1 MIKNGIWIFIVA
13 FLILVVFLPTFSKKQ
28 EIKQKNIQLE
38 KQIEDFKRE
47 NVRLRE
53 EKRLLIE
60 DPVYL
65 ERVAREKMGIVRD
78 GEMVYRLIP
87 QEKEEE

>member
-78 GEMVYRLIP
+78 GEMIYRLIP

>member
-28 EIKQKNIQLE
+28 ELKQKNIQLE
-38 KQIEDFKRE
+38 KQIEDSKRE
-47 NVRLRE
+47 NVRLTE

>member
-38 KQIEDFKRE
+38 KQIKDFKRE

-78 GEMVYRLIP
+78 GEMIYRLIP

>member
-78 GEMVYRLIP
+78 GEMVYRLVP
-87 QEKEEE
+87 EEKEEK

>member
-1 MIKNGIWIFIVA
+1 MKNAIPLFLIA
-13 FLILVVFLPTFSKKQ
+13 FLILVIFLPTFSKKQ
-28 EIKQKNIQLE
+28 ELKQKNIQLE
-38 KQIEDFKRE
+38 KQMEDFKTE

-65 ERVAREKMGIVRD
+65 ERVAREKMGIVRE
-78 GEMVYRLIP
+78 GEMIYRLTP
-87 QEKEEE
+87 QEKEEK

>member
-38 KQIEDFKRE
+38 KQIEDSKRE

-78 GEMVYRLIP
+78 GEMVYRLVP
-87 QEKEEE
+87 EEKEEK

>member
-13 FLILVVFLPTFSKKQ
+13 FLILVVFLPTFSQKR
-28 EIKQKNIQLE
+28 ELNQKNLQLE
-38 KQIEDFKRE
+38 RQIELFEKE

-78 GEMVYRLIP
+78 GEMVYRLTP
-87 QEKEEE
+87 EEKEEE